1 MQIRK
6 VIEKALRE
14 QRDGVSVDARLH
26 AVVAA
31 DVKRST
37 PRGPERPAPGPQRKE
52 DEHD

>member
-6 VIEKALRE
+6 VIEKVLRE
-14 QRDGVSVDARLH
+14 ERDGVSVDARLH

-31 DVKRST
+31 NVEGST
-37 PRGPERPAPGPQRKE
+37 PRGPERPVPGPQRKE